1 MSAPIERWTCPGFEL
16 KNGDKLDV
24 TVAYAQYNTDC
35 DKVVF
40 MPTCYAGTIEET
52 LTFRDGALKRYRIII
67 AAMLG
72 NGESSLVTLS
82 SRDPLNL
89 GPAPLATKQT
99 FHRVSIIRTRSR
111 STMRSCG
118 I

>member
-1 MSAPIERWTCPGFEL
+1 LAADMSASIERWTSPGFEF

-52 LTFRDGALKRYRIII
+52 LTFRDGALKGYRVVV

-72 NGESSLVTLS
+72 NGESSLGDIP
-82 SRDPLNL
+82 SRDC
-89 GPAPLATKQT
+89 AYLA
-99 FHRVSIIRTRSR
+99 
-111 STMRSCG
+111 
-118 I
+118 